1 MDKEKEIIAGR
12 YEIGPAIGA
21 GTTGTVYRGHDL
33 QSKEPVAI
41 KVLHTDILLNA
52 PELLERFRREGEALR
67 RLEHPNIVK
76 VISTVEENGQHY
88 LIMEYV
94 AGGSL
99 ATKLQQQT
107 TLPVDQTIALSLELA
122 DALTRAHHLNILHR
136 DIKPGNILLSEDG
149 TPRLTDFGL
158 ARLSNSP
165 SITTTGSMIGTPYY
179 LSPEACY
186 QQDVDERT
194 DIWSFGVVIFEMI
207 TGRRP
212 FVGDTMF
219 DVAYAI
225 KNLPIPEWALQREDI
240 PPSLAELISGMLRK
254 DRPARI
260 GSARQVGV
268 ELEKIQKWLQKPEN
282 LRTPLPQN
290 ANRQNLDKIRVLIV
304 DDHAVVRQGL
314 RTFID
319 LQEDMTVVAEGGDG
333 LEGVDLATRLQP
345 DIVLLDLVMPN
356 MDGIEATRQIHE
368 CSPNSKILILTSFG
382 EDDKVFP
389 AIRNGALGYLLKD
402 IHPND
407 LVKAVR
413 SANQGQ
419 VQLHPDIAKKL
430 MDSVS
435 SQVKSA
441 PVIAPVKKNAM
452 AEIDLTDR
460 EKEVLSCI
468 ARGLNNREIARE
480 MVISEKTVKTHVS
493 NLLSKLAVDD
503 RTQAAIW
510 AIKNELG
517 S

>member
-1 MDKEKEIIAGR
+1 MIDKKGIIAEQ
-12 YEIGPAIGA
+12 YEIGTVIGA
-21 GTTGTVYRGHDL
+21 GTTGTVYRGRDL
-33 QSKEPVAI
+33 HSKEPVAI
-41 KVLHTDILLNA
+41 KVLHEDILLNA
-52 PELLERFRREGEALR
+52 PEILERFRREGEALR

-76 VISTVEENGQHY
+76 VLSTIEENGQHY

-99 ATKLQQQT
+99 ATKLEQKT
-107 TLPVDQTIALSLELA
+107 TLPVDQAIALSLELA

-136 DIKPGNILLSEDG
+136 DIKPANILLSQDG

-158 ARLSNSP
+158 ARLNNSP

-194 DIWSFGVVIFEMI
+194 DIWSFGVVIFEMV

-212 FVGDTMF
+212 FIGDTLF
-219 DVAYAI
+219 DVVYAI
-225 KNLPIPEWALQREDI
+225 KNQPIPEWALQRGDI
-240 PPSLAELISGMLRK
+240 PSSLAELISRMLRK

-268 ELEKIQKWLQKPEN
+268 ELEKIQKWIQKPDNPLTPKEN
-282 LRTPLPQN
+282 EEDHTRP
-290 ANRQNLDKIRVLIV
+290 DKIRILIV

-319 LQEDMTVVAEGGDG
+319 LQEDMTVVGESEDG
-333 LEGVDLATRLQP
+333 LGGVDLSVRLQP
-345 DIVLLDLVMPN
+345 DIILLDLVMPI

-368 CSPNSKILILTSFG
+368 RSPNSKILILTSFG
-382 EDDKVFP
+382 EDAKVFP
-389 AIRNGALGYLLKD
+389 AIRNGAQGYLLKD

-407 LVKAVR
+407 LVKAIR
-413 SANQGQ
+413 SASSGQ
-419 VQLHPDIAKKL
+419 VQLHPDIARKL

-435 SQVKSA
+435 SPGEEAS
-441 PVIAPVKKNAM
+441 VIPPIQKKVHEN
-452 AEIDLTDR
+452 IDLTER
-460 EKEVLSCI
+460 EKEVLRCI

-493 NLLSKLAVDD
+493 NLLGKLNVVD

-510 AIKNELG
+510 AIKNGLG